1 MGAPRPKPSRSLIP
15 FLPSI
20 PNRTDGKP
28 PPKKRPSRFALPP
41 RLRPYVLVI
50 GTLVMAVLGASV
62 AWALS
67 SPAKPGKRAGFRP
80 VPVLLTVDTNLPVSA
95 TVYHQRVEERSPRDM
110 AELLGHTPELR
121 DVEGAHVGDR
131 IVLENAAQGLS
142 YGYTI
147 EYGQPGE
154 QILLR
159 KEFRTGHVQFRIK
172 RQDAYGLGVYRNSTQ
187 LAPYAPDI
195 QIELVEGPHVLE
207 IRGPDLRRP
216 VKVAVEVTAGET
228 TLVDAPR
235 LDLLRTDTG
244 DRR

>member
-1 MGAPRPKPSRSLIP
+1 MGAPSPKEKPSRSLIP

-28 PPKKRPSRFALPP
+28 PPRRLLSRFSLPP
-41 RLRPYVLVI
+41 QYRPYVLVI
-50 GTLVMAVLGASV
+50 GTVLMAVLGASL
-62 AWALS
+62 AWVLGAPA
-67 SPAKPGKRAGFRP
+67 SPTRPTGFRP

-95 TVYHQRVEERSPRDM
+95 TVYHQRSEGRSARDT
-110 AELLGHTPELR
+110 AELLGHTPHLR
-121 DVEGAHVGDR
+121 EVEGAHVGDR
-131 IVLENAAQGLS
+131 IVLENPAQGLS

-154 QILLR
+154 KILLR
-159 KEFRTGHVQFRIK
+159 KEFRTGHVQFRIR

-207 IRGPDLRRP
+207 IRGPELRRP
-216 VKVAVEVTAGET
+216 VKIAVEVEAGR
-228 TLVDAPR
+228 TLQVEPPR
-235 LDLLRTDTG
+235 LEF